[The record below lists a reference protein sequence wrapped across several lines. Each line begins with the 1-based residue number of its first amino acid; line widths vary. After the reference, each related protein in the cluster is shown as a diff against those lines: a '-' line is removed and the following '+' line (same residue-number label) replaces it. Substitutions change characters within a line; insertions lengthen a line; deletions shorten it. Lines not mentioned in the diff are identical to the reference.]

1 MFGLRR
7 PALCLR
13 WPAEFSCA
21 LLWSVAASAPAA
33 GNAATTAEPLM
44 KSRRLSP
51 VDSPFGSFFG
61 SLFGSFMDSF
71 FDSFMDSFIDGVIV
85 SSNVRAHLRR
95 RSGACDNRGS
105 GALARRRA
113 MILQKTLDPVLPK
126 ARLGS
131 PGPLTPFCEP
141 RDGIFT

>member
-21 LLWSVAASAPAA
+21 LLWSVDASAPAA
-33 GNAATTAEPLM
+33 GNAAATAEPLM

-51 VDSPFGSFFG
+51 F
-61 SLFGSFMDSF
+61 DSF
-71 FDSFMDSFIDGVIV
+71 FDSFMDGVIV
-85 SSNVRAHLRR
+85 SSNVRANLRR

-126 ARLGS
+126 AR
-131 PGPLTPFCEP
+131 
-141 RDGIFT
+141 